1 MENSVMVN
9 NSSGFDNFTP
19 IQNNVTRHIINESH
33 LHNNQPNYNIQ
44 SIPSSPDLYHKD
56 LLPPKPEYGILK
68 NGSLPTYRSILKNRQ
83 QNKTMKN
90 VINHFN
96 LSPKEEKI
104 ELQIERKLNVGLN
117 KTKKKVGIF
126 IKNSKLR
133 KDIENNKLLMK
144 KTHIKTVK
152 NYLKKNNLIKHS
164 SNAPS
169 NYYDLCMK
177 ILNYWRCK

>member
-1 MENSVMVN
+1 MEKKAIKIDPNLFGYGGNNKGKSKSKKEKMKKDMLVNVNGKSVKELLLQKLKDYKKRKTSKNMKPQIINENQNKIINPDFLEKIKKRKQKMENSVMVN

-83 QNKTMKN
+83 QNKN
-90 VINHFN
+90 N
-96 LSPKEEKI
+96 EKCN
-104 ELQIERKLNVGLN
+104 QS
-117 KTKKKVGIF
+117 F
-126 IKNSKLR
+126 
-133 KDIENNKLLMK
+133 
-144 KTHIKTVK
+144 
-152 NYLKKNNLIKHS
+152 
-164 SNAPS
+164 
-169 NYYDLCMK
+169 
-177 ILNYWRCK
+177 